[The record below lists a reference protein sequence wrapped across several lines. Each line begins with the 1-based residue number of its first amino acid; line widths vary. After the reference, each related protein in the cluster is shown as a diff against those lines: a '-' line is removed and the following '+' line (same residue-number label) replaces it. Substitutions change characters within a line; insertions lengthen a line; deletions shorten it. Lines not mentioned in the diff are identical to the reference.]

1 MAQAILLSDP
11 HRPPL
16 PCKLGVGSSWFLNLL
31 ALVHWETAHL
41 LPTMVDCKDLPRLS
55 GGGRQEGILPFSHP
69 PPVREKET
77 ETSEPPHRHQVQ
89 WQFPESNLQS

>member
-55 GGGRQEGILPFSHP
+55 GGAGRKASSPPLT